1 MKILIDIKKMN
12 ENKKADHSLVLGV
25 DIGGSHIT
33 AALIDLETRT
43 VLPKS
48 YSRKSINSLAE
59 ADEIITSWC
68 ELISACF
75 ANVDIAERKIGIAIP
90 GPFDYDNGI
99 SLMLNQ
105 DKFDSLYCLNVKELL
120 SSKLGVPSENIRLV
134 NDAASFLQG
143 EVFAGAARD
152 YHSVLGL
159 TLGTGLGSS
168 IYENGLVRD
177 ADLWQSPFKEGI
189 AEEYLCGRWFVE
201 RYEALTGKSIAGVK
215 DLAELAGSE
224 SCVDEIFREFA
235 SNLAEFISPLAQKY
249 HTELVVI
256 GGNISNAFELFLK
269 ELNDLLKRNEIFVKV
284 EISHLK
290 EDAALLGA
298 ASCWEEK

>member
-1 MKILIDIKKMN
+1 MK
-12 ENKKADHSLVLGV
+12 NKKAGNSVVLGV

-43 VLPKS
+43 VLPNS
-48 YSRKSINSLAE
+48 HSRKSIDSHAE
-59 ADEIITSWC
+59 SDEIIRAWC
-68 ELISACF
+68 ELIEDCF
-75 ANVDIAERKIGIAIP
+75 AQVDVHEKKIGIAMP
-90 GPFDYDNGI
+90 GPFDYNQGV

-105 DKFDSLYCLNVKELL
+105 DKFDSLYRLNIKNLL
-120 SSKLGVPSENIRLV
+120 ADKLGIPSRNIRFV

-143 EVFAGAARD
+143 EVFAGAARN
-152 YHSVLGL
+152 YHRVLGL

-168 IYENGLVRD
+168 LYENRLVRD
-177 ADLWQSPFKEGI
+177 ADLWKSPFKEGI
-189 AEEYLCGRWFVE
+189 VEDYLCGRWFVD
-201 RYEALTGKSIAGVK
+201 RYEKLTGKSIAGVK
-215 DLAELAGSE
+215 DLTELSNAD
-224 SCVDEIFREFA
+224 SCINEIFVEFA
-235 SNLAEFISPLAQKY
+235 GNLAAFISPVVQKN

-256 GGNISNAFELFLK
+256 GGNISNAFGLFLN

-298 ASCWEEK
+298 ASCWEKEYNKEDRENGV